1 MQFPLLQIL
10 APWEVVAVSTCADTH
25 YIRVAGYGM
34 ERCDFNMSATRYT
47 QIGIDLE
54 PAQMAVMPAS
64 YVLPRI
70 RDDLSTVPWQ
80 KVQPYLWQSAN
91 EVGGTYPATIKDTSG
106 FVASLPAGTTT
117 GVLRQHIM
125 RLNSTV
131 SCAALPLSD
140 YPASCS
146 GANPLQT
153 SFDYTSSA
161 NYARNATVDICAPG
175 EAGKYPWTLSRNRQD
190 LSEELFIRTSGTQ
203 NDDGVLRCSAQTTRG
218 YFELGNAHNKGV
230 HGPLLLKWPDRGFSP
245 YYHFN
250 DYFSPEIRDGTYIED
265 DYIPSE
271 E

>member
-1 MQFPLLQIL
+1 LRQLFGLADRAWCDWPSLGRMGRWSGPGSGLVRRFLGAVAMLVFLGAVQYPLFQLL
-10 APWEVVAVSTCADTH
+10 VLGKVVTVPTCADTH

-34 ERCDFNMSATRYT
+34 ERCDFNMTAKRYT

-54 PAQMAVMPAS
+54 PAQMAVIPAT

-91 EVGGTYPATIKDTSG
+91 EVGGSYPATIKDTSG
-106 FVASLPAGTTT
+106 FVACLPAGTTT

-146 GANPLQT
+146 GANPFQT
-153 SFDYTSSA
+153 SFDYTSVT
-161 NYARNATVDICAPG
+161 YYGRNATVDICAPG
-175 EAGKYPWTLSRNRQD
+175 ELGKYPWTLSRNRQE
-190 LSEELFIRTSGTQ
+190 LSEELFI
-203 NDDGVLRCSAQTTRG
+203 
-218 YFELGNAHNKGV
+218 
-230 HGPLLLKWPDRGFSP
+230 
-245 YYHFN
+245 
-250 DYFSPEIRDGTYIED
+250 
-265 DYIPSE
+265 
-271 E
+271 